1 MREKTKE
8 IQIGNIKEGTPLLIG
23 GNNPFVLIAGPCVI
37 ESEDMCFETAKELLE
52 ITKNLSIP
60 FVFKASYDKANRTSH
75 ASYRGPGIKEGLRIL
90 DRLKKELNI
99 LLLTDVHSVDEVDEV
114 ADVVDI
120 IQIPALLCRQTD
132 LILKAASTNKVI
144 NIKKGQFMA
153 PWDMLNL
160 VEKVASTGNENLI
173 LTERGTTFGY
183 NNLVVDFR
191 SIPTMQATGYPVVID
206 ATHSVQLPGGA
217 GNCSSGQVEFV
228 PYIAKAGVACGCNG
242 LFMEVHSCPEKALC
256 DGANSL
262 GLDELAE
269 LLKIIK
275 GIDSLVVE

>member
-256 DGANSL
+256 DGANSF